1 MQMLKTVLEENLSCF
16 YLSFCSEL
24 GTLSPGGTDLGTNV
38 IFYIMSIN
46 TNQYKLCQSIQ
57 INTNVDLKRNENLS
71 QTGD

>member
-1 MQMLKTVLEENLSCF
+1 MQMLKIVLKGNLFCF

-38 IFYIMSIN
+38 IFYIMSID
-46 TNQYKLCQSIQ
+46 TNQCQSIQ
-57 INTNVDLKRNENLS
+57 INAKVDLKRNDNLS